1 MRKLAKRGGRM
12 KVVRYNLAHYLDT
25 HGITRYR
32 LAQRTGIQYHI
43 IDDYYKNRVTRLD
56 TGNLGR
62 ILDVLDCRLEDILT
76 VDEIEEN
83 IKQ

>member
-1 MRKLAKRGGRM
+1 M

-62 ILDVLDCRLEDILT
+62 ILDALDCRLEDILT

>member
-1 MRKLAKRGGRM
+1 MMKLVREGGMM

-25 HGITRYR
+25 HGITRYQ

-56 TGNLGR
+56 LGNLGR
-62 ILDVLDCRLEDILT
+62 ILDALDCRLEDILA
-76 VDEIEEN
+76 VDELEEDT
-83 IKQ
+83 KQ

>member
-1 MRKLAKRGGRM
+1 MMKLARRGGRM

-62 ILDVLDCRLEDILT
+62 ILDALDCRLEDILT

>member
-1 MRKLAKRGGRM
+1 MMKLVREGGMM

-25 HGITRYR
+25 HGITRYQ

-56 TGNLGR
+56 LGNLGR
-62 ILDVLDCRLEDILT
+62 ILDALDCRLEDILA
-76 VDEIEEN
+76 VDEIEDT
-83 IKQ
+83 KQ

>member
-1 MRKLAKRGGRM
+1 M

-25 HGITRYR
+25 HGITRYQ
-32 LAQRTGIQYHI
+32 LARQTGIQYHI

-76 VDEIEEN
+76 VEEIEDT
-83 IKQ
+83 KK

>member
-1 MRKLAKRGGRM
+1 MMKLVREGGMM

-25 HGITRYR
+25 HGITRYQ

-56 TGNLGR
+56 LGNLGR
-62 ILDVLDCRLEDILT
+62 ILDALDCRLEDILA
-76 VDEIEEN
+76 VDEIKEDA
-83 IKQ
+83 KQ